1 MPHMAVLALLACSAA
16 ARASTGRGCMRAIF
30 FISVEKLG
38 QSSISFSKALLA
50 RRMIV
55 ARCDRCQTAHHQSC
69 VYACL
74 RSSRQLAARAHAGL
88 TVACAGRAASFGPIR
103 WRATELASAAASSC
117 PWEPLPPALLLTPTC
132 RYSLTRRQVG

>member
-38 QSSISFSKALLA
+38 RASRFPGLA

>member
-1 MPHMAVLALLACSAA
+1 MPHMAVLAL
-16 ARASTGRGCMRAIF
+16 RASTGRGCMRAIF

-38 QSSISFSKALLA
+38 REHHAFQALLA

-55 ARCDRCQTAHHQSC
+55 ALRPLPDSTAHHQTC

-88 TVACAGRAASFGPIR
+88 TVACAGRAASFGPIC
-103 WRATELASAAASSC
+103 WRATELASAAASSF
-117 PWEPLPPALLLTPTC
+117 PWEPLPAALLLTPTC